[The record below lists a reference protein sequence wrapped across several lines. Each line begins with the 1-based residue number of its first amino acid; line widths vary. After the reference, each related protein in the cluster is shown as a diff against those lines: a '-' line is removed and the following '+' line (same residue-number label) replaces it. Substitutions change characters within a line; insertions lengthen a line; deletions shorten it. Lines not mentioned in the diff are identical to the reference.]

1 LDDTQGEG
9 EVISVGL
16 NQKIDAAAMEL
27 YVTCWNV
34 SGKSETAGL
43 TGGDATTDLK
53 AASTSL
59 EGSRSPED
67 LNVIMMGARIQF

>member
-1 LDDTQGEG
+1 
-9 EVISVGL
+9 
-16 NQKIDAAAMEL
+16 MEL
-27 YVTCWNV
+27 YVTYWNV